1 MGGSGVRR
9 FGTLRGRYAGYYR
22 RSGYYG
28 RYTGPRPELK
38 FHDVDA
44 DLSAA
49 DRSNGVIVNT
59 SSINLIAQGVTESQR
74 VGRKCTIRSIAWRGQ
89 LKLTNPAGSGGPIS
103 QTTRL
108 MVVLDKQCNGAA
120 PNVDDIL
127 ETTDW
132 QSFNNLANKNRFRTL
147 YDKTFVLNPLSASGD
162 GTANDFGEYDRA
174 FTFFKK
180 CSIPIEFDSTTGAIT
195 EIKSNNLV
203 ILAISDTSNT
213 VTTMNSKI
221 RLRFSDM

>member
-1 MGGSGVRR
+1 
-9 FGTLRGRYAGYYR
+9 
-22 RSGYYG
+22 
-28 RYTGPRPELK
+28 
-38 FHDVDA
+38 
-44 DLSAA
+44 
-49 DRSNGVIVNT
+49 
-59 SSINLIAQGVTESQR
+59 
-74 VGRKCTIRSIAWRGQ
+74 
-89 LKLTNPAGSGGPIS
+89 
-103 QTTRL
+103 